1 MDSLQNRLPP
11 TFTPVPTTE
20 TVDAVV
26 PPSIV
31 PVPVPVPANKLKKMA
46 SNVTS
51 NISKGALKTVGAS
64 MSVGEAFIA
73 FINRGSVIDLAIGVV
88 MGAAFTAIVTSF
100 VTDLVTPV
108 IGLAT
113 QKNLGNLFLVIKCPP
128 NNGTSRC
135 VTGSDHPYGT
145 FVQANGEG
153 AATWNYGNFIQTCI
167 NFILISIA
175 MFLLVQLYSKAFLS
189 KKVAPPATKPCAE
202 CAEPCPLAAKKCRCC
217 LTAFPVVVEDEIAPS
232 AEPNAFEK
240 MFHKPAF
247 LKA

>member
-11 TFTPVPTTE
+11 TFTPVPTTTTE
-20 TVDAVV
+20 TVADSVAAQ
-26 PPSIV
+26 PAAA
-31 PVPVPVPANKLKKMA
+31 PANKLKKMA

-88 MGAAFTAIVTSF
+88 MGGAFTAIVTSF

-128 NNGTSRC
+128 NNGTSKC

-145 FVQANGEG
+145 FAQANGEG

-175 MFLLVQLYSKAFLS
+175 MFLLVQLYSKAFLT
-189 KKVAPPATKPCAE
+189 KKVAPPATKACAE
-202 CAEPCPLAAKKCRCC
+202 CAEPCPIAAKKCRCC
-217 LTAFPVVVEDEIAPS
+217 LTPFPIVEDEIAPS

>member
-11 TFTPVPTTE
+11 TFTPVPATE
-20 TVDAVV
+20 TTVESVTVTAAA
-26 PPSIV
+26 
-31 PVPVPVPANKLKKMA
+31 PAHPTNKLKKMA
-46 SNVTS
+46 SNVTT

-128 NNGTSRC
+128 SNGTSRC
-135 VTGSDHPYGT
+135 VTGSNHPYGT
-145 FVQANGEG
+145 FAQANGEG

-175 MFLLVQLYSKAFLS
+175 MFFLVQLYSKAFLN
-189 KKVAPPATKPCAE
+189 KKPVAPKTKACEE

-217 LTAFPVVVEDEIAPS
+217 LTVFPIVEEEIAP
-232 AEPNAFEK
+232 AAVPNAFEK
-240 MFHKPAF
+240 MFHKPGF